1 MSYLVG
7 IASGSPTRLSLSILH
22 CCKIYFVINWNSF
35 RRILK
40 KDQIV
45 RPNYE
50 NQIWHGQGGCVDVN
64 NTRSGQKSALQEVH
78 SGQGSSH
85 SSAFQRTIEPA

>member
-1 MSYLVG
+1 M
-7 IASGSPTRLSLSILH
+7 IDRE
-22 CCKIYFVINWNSF
+22 SF

-40 KDQIV
+40 KDEIV
-45 RPNYE
+45 PSNYE
-50 NQIWHGQGGCVDVN
+50 NQIWHGQGGCVEFYD
-64 NTRSGQKSALQEVH
+64 TSSGQKSALQEVH